1 MSTPLTLTTVAVPVP
16 NGERRHHLRV
26 ATGYVLAAILVL
38 GIVAYGFDYYPLDAA
53 QRPFSSKYDLLKPG
67 GAIGVKLG
75 YLGLLMFL
83 AIFLYPLRKR
93 WPWLARQGNSK
104 HWLDIH
110 VLLGLTAPFIVALH
124 SSFKFRGIAGM
135 AFWIM
140 VAVAASGVIGRYLY
154 AQIPRK
160 VTAAELSLKES
171 RDLQAQLTQR
181 LAAQRALSARHLEA
195 LFRLPDPRRVQN
207 YPAVVAQGHM
217 LALDLARPFRIAALR
232 RRTLSAG
239 ESFLTLGGLLPT
251 RHAEL
256 EQVIEAAR
264 EQAAL
269 SKRLL
274 FLARSHQVFHLWHV
288 VHKPFSYSFAVLA
301 MVHIS
306 VVLLLGY
313 R

>member
-1 MSTPLTLTTVAVPVP
+1 MSTNSILATSAPPA
-16 NGERRHHLRV
+16 NGERRHRLVV
-26 ATGYVLAAILVL
+26 ATGYVLAAALVL
-38 GIVAYGFDYYPLDAA
+38 ALVVYGFDYYALDAA
-53 QRPFSSKYDLLKPG
+53 QRPFSSKYDLLKPA
-67 GAIGVKLG
+67 GAVGIKLG

-83 AIFLYPLRKR
+83 AIFLYPIRKR
-93 WPWLARQGNSK
+93 WSWLARQGNSK
-104 HWLDIH
+104 HWLDVH
-110 VLLGLTAPFIVALH
+110 VLLGLTAPLIIAFH

-140 VAVAASGVIGRYLY
+140 VAVALSGVVGRYLY

-171 RDLQAQLTQR
+171 KELQEQLTQR
-181 LAAQRALSARHLEA
+181 LAAQRLLSVRHLEP
-195 LFRLPDPRRVQN
+195 LFRLPDPRRVQS
-207 YPAVVAQGHM
+207 YSTLGMLVHM
-217 LALDLARPFRIAALR
+217 VALDLARPFRVARLR
-232 RRTLSAG
+232 RHTLGAG
-239 ESFLTLGGLLPT
+239 GSVMTLGGLLAT
-251 RHAEL
+251 RNPEV
-256 EQVIEAAR
+256 EQAINAAR

-274 FLARSHQVFHLWHV
+274 FLSRSHQIFHLWHI

-301 MVHIS
+301 TVHIA

>member
-1 MSTPLTLTTVAVPVP
+1 MSTPITLTAPAAPVA
-16 NGERRHHLRV
+16 NGERRHRLRV
-26 ATGYVLAAILVL
+26 TTGYVLATALVV

-53 QRPFSSKYDLLKPG
+53 QRPFSPKYDLLRPG
-67 GAIGVKLG
+67 GAIGLKLG

-83 AIFLYPLRKR
+83 AIFLYPLRKH
-93 WPWLARQGNSK
+93 WSWLARQGNSK

-110 VLLGLTAPFIVALH
+110 VLLGLSAPFIVALH

-140 VAVAASGVIGRYLY
+140 SAVALSGVIGRYLY

-160 VTAAELSLKES
+160 VTAVELSLKES
-171 RDLQAQLTQR
+171 RDAQAQLTQQ
-181 LAAQRALSARHLEA
+181 LAAQRVLSSRRLEA
-195 LFRLPDPRRVQN
+195 LFRLPDPRRVQS
-207 YPAVVAQGHM
+207 YSAVVALGHM

-232 RRTLSAG
+232 RSTLGVG
-239 ESFLTLGGLLPT
+239 ESLLTLGGLLST
-251 RHAEL
+251 RHVEL
-256 EQVIEAAR
+256 EQAIEMAR

-274 FLARSHQVFHLWHV
+274 FLSRSHQVFHLWHV

-301 MVHIS
+301 ALHIA
-306 VVLLLGY
+306 VVLMLGY